1 MYQNILAE
9 MARNNMT
16 REEVANKLNLSVPAL
31 RGKLIGKVDFKISEI
46 KKLLSLF
53 GKELTFEYLFQ
64 QSN

>member
-31 RGKLIGKVDFKISEI
+31 RRKLIGKVDFKISEI